1 MKDNRDTTPEARDGR
16 ERAQGHIVR
25 FRLTDPD
32 YRTLVE
38 LARYHGTTIAT
49 LINGAL
55 PLIIE
60 KYRVLRALQV
70 PPDARMAWR
79 RSPAR
84 RF

>member
-1 MKDNRDTTPEARDGR
+1 MKDRRNTTPETRDGR
-16 ERAQGHIVR
+16 EKEVDHIVR

-32 YRTLVE
+32 YRTLVG

-60 KYRVLRALQV
+60 KYCVLRALRV
-70 PPDARMAWR
+70 PPDARVAWR
-79 RSPAR
+79 RSPSR

>member
-1 MKDNRDTTPEARDGR
+1 MKDRRNTTPEAREGR
-16 ERAQGHIVR
+16 EREQEHIVR

-32 YRTLVE
+32 YRILVG

-60 KYRVLRALQV
+60 KYRVLRALHV
-70 PPDARMAWR
+70 PPDARVAWR
-79 RSPAR
+79 RSSAR

>member
-1 MKDNRDTTPEARDGR
+1 MKDRRNTTPEAREGR
-16 ERAQGHIVR
+16 EREQEHIVR

-32 YRTLVE
+32 YRTLVG

-60 KYRVLRALQV
+60 KYRVLRALHV
-70 PPDARMAWR
+70 PPDARVAWR
-79 RSPAR
+79 RSSAR